1 MSPHGQSMCCVL
13 ALVGMQVSLV
23 LPVPLCSSKVGVA
36 VDLDSRQILFGTNGV
51 WAPAYGEEA
60 LAVGTIVIICRSL
73 ATNAKQ
79 SNLTLVEVL
88 FHYCSTQSLLGSLEI
103 ARISPLVSLST
114 RPCPSTARPPSFL
127 VTCLKLSASC
137 VSLEPLEPKGLGLEG
152 CQHASTLP
160 ARRATLT
167 QKGVL
172 EQLSRFEPRTPS
184 TASSKL
190 RLCMFPRTWE
200 GTRPKPGT

>member
-1 MSPHGQSMCCVL
+1 MVILECSLLLHGLTLPRIYNMSPHGHSMCCVL

-79 SNLTLVEVL
+79 SNLTVL
-88 FHYCSTQSLLGSLEI
+88 LEN
-103 ARISPLVSLST
+103 T
-114 RPCPSTARPPSFL
+114 
-127 VTCLKLSASC
+127 
-137 VSLEPLEPKGLGLEG
+137 
-152 CQHASTLP
+152 
-160 ARRATLT
+160 
-167 QKGVL
+167 
-172 EQLSRFEPRTPS
+172 
-184 TASSKL
+184 
-190 RLCMFPRTWE
+190 
-200 GTRPKPGT
+200 